1 MSEGFEKLKNI
12 GAQKI
17 HEKTHIAKHHVQALL
32 HESFDEMTKV
42 QFIGFISIL
51 EREYNIKLQ
60 DLKEIGLQHFQSLKA
75 LHEEEN
81 QVFVAP
87 KKKKS
92 NTAIY
97 IILSL
102 LLFAAAIIYN
112 NSNKTQSLK
121 EQNATFEKLENTKEL
136 QSEELIQ
143 EEDLNSSS
151 PLMEQEDSN
160 ISKEPIEILEE
171 LPVVEKSLKII
182 PNAKLWLGY
191 INPDTHQKYQK
202 LINDSFELDA
212 QKDWLLH
219 LGHGDV
225 TIILHGEEMVY
236 KNANNM
242 RFLYQDAM
250 LKEIT
255 LSEFKRLNRGDTW

>member
-17 HEKTHIAKHHVQALL
+17 HEKTHIAKYHVQALL

-60 DLKEIGLQHFQSLKA
+60 DLKDSGLQHFQSLSA
-75 LHEEEN
+75 LNEEAN

-112 NSNKTQSLK
+112 NSNQAESLE

-136 QSEELIQ
+136 QSEELFQEDINGSNILLKQKDTNISSEPVAIQ
-143 EEDLNSSS
+143 EE
-151 PLMEQEDSN
+151 
-160 ISKEPIEILEE
+160 
-171 LPVVEKSLKII
+171 PVTVEKSLKII

-191 INPDTHQKYQK
+191 INPHTYQKYQK
-202 LINDSFELDA
+202 LLSDPFELDA
-212 QKDWLLH
+212 QKDWLMH

-225 TIILHGEEMVY
+225 TIVLHGEEIAY
-236 KNANNM
+236 KKADNM
-242 RFLYQDAM
+242 RFLYQNGE

-255 LSEFKRLNRGDTW
+255 LSEFKSLNRGDRW

>member
-60 DLKEIGLQHFQSLKA
+60 DLKESGLQHFQSLKA

-87 KKKKS
+87 KKKKN

-97 IILSL
+97 ILLSL

-112 NSNKTQSLK
+112 NTSNSEYLE
-121 EQNATFEKLENTKEL
+121 EQNATFQELENTIEPKEI
-136 QSEELIQ
+136 EAIQ
-143 EEDLNSSS
+143 QESNSSEI
-151 PLMEQEDSN
+151 LLNTVDTN
-160 ISKEPIEILEE
+160 ISSEPVVAQEV
-171 LPVVEKSLKII
+171 VVEKSLKII

-191 INPDTHQKYQK
+191 INPKTHQKYQK
-202 LINDSFELDA
+202 LFSDSFELDA

-225 TIILHGEEMVY
+225 TIVVHGEEKVY
-236 KNANNM
+236 QNADNM
-242 RFLYQDAM
+242 RFLYQDGE
-250 LKEIT
+250 LKEIN
-255 LSEFKRLNRGDTW
+255 LSEFKSLNRGDRW

>member
-17 HEKTHIAKHHVQALL
+17 HEKTHIAKYHVQALL

-42 QFIGFISIL
+42 QFVGFISIL

-60 DLKEIGLQHFQSLKA
+60 DLKETGLEYFQSLKA

-112 NSNKTQSLK
+112 NTSNNESLE
-121 EQNATFEKLENTKEL
+121 EQNSTFQKLENSTELEEKEAL
-136 QSEELIQ
+136 L
-143 EEDLNSSS
+143 
-151 PLMEQEDSN
+151 EDSN
-160 ISKEPIEILEE
+160 SSDILLDSVDKNISSEPVVVQEV
-171 LPVVEKSLKII
+171 VVEKSLKIL

-191 INPDTHQKYQK
+191 INPKTHQKYQK
-202 LINDSFELDA
+202 LFSDSFELDA

-225 TIILHGEEMVY
+225 TIIVHGEEKVY
-236 KNANNM
+236 KNADNM
-242 RFLYQDAM
+242 RFLYQDGK
-250 LKEIT
+250 LKEIS
-255 LSEFKRLNRGDTW
+255 LSEFRSLNRGDRW

>member
-17 HEKTHIAKHHVQALL
+17 HEKTHIAKYHVQALL

-42 QFIGFISIL
+42 QFVGFISIL
-51 EREYNIKLQ
+51 EREYGIKLQ
-60 DLKEIGLQHFQSLKA
+60 DLKEMGLQHFESLNA

-92 NTAIY
+92 NTALY

-121 EQNATFEKLENTKEL
+121 EQNVTFEKLENTNKL
-136 QSEELIQ
+136 QNEEFIQ
-143 EEDLNSSS
+143 EDANSSDTLIEQKDLNISSE
-151 PLMEQEDSN
+151 PVV
-160 ISKEPIEILEE
+160 IPKE
-171 LPVVEKSLKII
+171 VVAVEKSLKII

-202 LINDSFELDA
+202 LFSDSFELDA

-225 TIILHGEEMVY
+225 TIVLHGEEIVY
-236 KNANNM
+236 KNADNM
-242 RFLYQDAM
+242 RFLYQDGE

-255 LSEFKRLNRGDTW
+255 LSEFKSLNRGERW

>member
-17 HEKTHIAKHHVQALL
+17 HEKTHIAKYHVQALL

-42 QFIGFISIL
+42 QFVGFISIL

-60 DLKEIGLQHFQSLKA
+60 DLKETGLEYFQSLKA

-92 NTAIY
+92 NTALY

-102 LLFAAAIIYN
+102 LLFAAAIVYN
-112 NSNKTQSLK
+112 NTSNSESLE
-121 EQNATFEKLENTKEL
+121 EQNSTFQKLENSTELEEKEAL
-136 QSEELIQ
+136 L
-143 EEDLNSSS
+143 
-151 PLMEQEDSN
+151 EDSN
-160 ISKEPIEILEE
+160 SSDILLDAVDTNISSEPVVVQEPI
-171 LPVVEKSLKII
+171 VEKSLKIL

-191 INPDTHQKYQK
+191 INPKTHQKYQK
-202 LINDSFELDA
+202 LFSDSFELDA

-225 TIILHGEEMVY
+225 TIIVHGEEKVY
-236 KNANNM
+236 KNADNM
-242 RFLYQDAM
+242 RFLYQDGE
-250 LKEIT
+250 LKEIS
-255 LSEFKRLNRGDTW
+255 LSEFRSLNRGDRW

>member
-51 EREYNIKLQ
+51 EREYSIQLE
-60 DLKEIGLQHFQSLKA
+60 DLKESGIHYFQTLNA
-75 LHEEEN
+75 IHEEEN

-92 NTAIY
+92 NTALY
-97 IILSL
+97 ILLSF
-102 LLFAAAIIYN
+102 LLFAAAIFYSNSN
-112 NSNKTQSLK
+112 NSESLE
-121 EQNATFEKLENTKEL
+121 EQNATFQELEDSKKVENKAL
-136 QSEELIQ
+136 VQ
-143 EEDLNSSS
+143 EDENSSDT
-151 PLMEQEDSN
+151 LLIEDAN
-160 ISKEPIEILEE
+160 ISKEPVVIQEE
-171 LPVVEKSLKII
+171 VLAVEKSLKII

-191 INPDTHQKYQK
+191 INPKTHQKYQK
-202 LINDSFELDA
+202 LFSDSFELDA

-225 TIILHGEEMVY
+225 TIVIHGEEKVY
-236 KNANNM
+236 KNPDNM
-242 RFLYQDAM
+242 RFLYKDGEF
-250 LKEIT
+250 KEIT
-255 LSEFKRLNRGDTW
+255 LSEFKSLNRGDRW